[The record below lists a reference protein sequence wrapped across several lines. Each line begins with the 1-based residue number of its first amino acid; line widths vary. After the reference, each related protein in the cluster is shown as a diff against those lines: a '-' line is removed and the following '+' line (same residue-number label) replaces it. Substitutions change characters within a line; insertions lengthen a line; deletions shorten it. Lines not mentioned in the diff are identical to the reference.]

1 MESCQF
7 FSVMHNQVKLG
18 AVFTT
23 THPVTRRA
31 FLNPHSPTKKRP
43 ALWAGAPWLAQ
54 NPEAIPL
61 IGTSVRAV
69 TLAMAA
75 KSIADLAPRDAVVT
89 AGILKTASVTADHQD
104 SATNIASGM
113 VRIEFVECDSRSVA
127 VAIETSKTGVGN
139 RAASQHRSVSLA
151 RRPLRG
157 AESSAG
163 ILIQPARL

>member
-1 MESCQF
+1 
-7 FSVMHNQVKLG
+7 MHNQVKLG

-31 FLNPHSPTKKRP
+31 FLIRHSTTKKRP

-104 SATNIASGM
+104 SATNIASNSSRGCLARQHRGYRFTSA
-113 VRIEFVECDSRSVA
+113 VRSNDSRQICPRVQ
-127 VAIETSKTGVGN
+127 VFEDTRFGDTEQPI
-139 RAASQHRSVSLA
+139 
-151 RRPLRG
+151 RG
-157 AESSAG
+157 
-163 ILIQPARL
+163 